1 MNFDKN
7 NTKLRKV
14 INNIL
19 KNSDK
24 LKNNSNYNNQ

>member
-1 MNFDKN
+1 MHFDKN